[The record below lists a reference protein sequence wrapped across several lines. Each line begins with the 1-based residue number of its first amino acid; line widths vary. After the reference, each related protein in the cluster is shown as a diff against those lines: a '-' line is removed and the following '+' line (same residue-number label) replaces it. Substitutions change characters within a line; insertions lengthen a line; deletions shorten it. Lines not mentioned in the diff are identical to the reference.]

1 MVKEAKAWSS
11 LASKKMRL
19 RPEPLHA
26 PRATRQ
32 HAHPTPPKA
41 HCPHA
46 NSHPCGQGAGDCGPS
61 PSPPPPSCCMTSA
74 HVSRDS
80 LGMYVVWGLGGWGSK
95 KALPLVLALPGGTH
109 PLWKLGAHGA
119 LETLLGWSARPRG
132 GRQETKMASGG
143 LVCHRCRDLPLAGA
157 GRWTWLSCH
166 THKEGCTLPTSG
178 GAARALVC

>member
-1 MVKEAKAWSS
+1 MLPGPPGSTLIPRLQRPTALMPTATPVGRGLGTVALSQPSS
-11 LASKKMRL
+11 PVVLHDLCTCVQGQPWNVCRL
-19 RPEPLHA
+19 
-26 PRATRQ
+26 
-32 HAHPTPPKA
+32 
-41 HCPHA
+41 
-46 NSHPCGQGAGDCGPS
+46 GF
-61 PSPPPPSCCMTSA
+61 
-74 HVSRDS
+74 
-80 LGMYVVWGLGGWGSK
+80 GGWGSK